1 MKEFFYELRHDVG
14 ADYFTVEEAEN
25 FSFSMHMHRCYEIIL
40 VREGTMTVRIER
52 EEYEASAGDMIL
64 VKPNRVHSLETSA
77 RSRHKLCIFSPELI
91 AAVSPL
97 LKKHPLPSPVL
108 REVPALYRELFEEM
122 TESTAIGGVKGCLYS
137 LCDLF
142 CRRLDLSREETVTGK
157 DHLIRDTL
165 RYVEENIHAPCSLS
179 GIADALG
186 YSDSYLSRVFNE
198 SVGMPL
204 SVYVRHVKINRAC
217 YLLKN
222 TRQSVTD
229 IVSQC
234 GYTTVATFNHNFK
247 EQMGCSPT
255 EYRKQYR
262 R

>member
-1 MKEFFYELRHDVG
+1 MKDYFYELKHDVG

-40 VREGTMTVRIER
+40 VREGALSVKIER
-52 EEYEASAGDMIL
+52 EEYEAAAGDVVL
-64 VKPNRVHSLETSA
+64 VKPNRVHSLETVGH
-77 RSRHKLCIFSPELI
+77 SRHKLCIFSPELI
-91 AAVSPL
+91 AAISPL
-97 LKKHPLPSPVL
+97 LKKHPLRSPVL
-108 REVPALYRELFEEM
+108 RDAPALYRDLFESV
-122 TESTAIGGVKGCLYS
+122 TETTAIGGVKGCLYC

-142 CRRLDLSREETVTGK
+142 TRQLDLTREETFTGK

-165 RYVEENIHAPCSLS
+165 RYVEENTHAPCSLS
-179 GIADALG
+179 VIAESLG
-186 YSDSYLSRVFNE
+186 YSDAYLSRVFNE
-198 SVGMPL
+198 AVGMPL
-204 SVYVRHVKINRAC
+204 SAYVRYVKINRAC

-255 EYRKQYR
+255 EYRKQNR